1 MLSSEVPLEVSGPT
15 YNRQPLVY
23 VALAAQKNYNAL
35 YLKCADA
42 SDERVERLAAAFTA
56 AGKKFDMCK
65 SCVRFKRADD
75 LVEQAVR
82 EELASTTREE
92 FVARSRSA
100 RS

>member
-23 VALAAQKNYNAL
+23 VALAAQKNCNAL
-35 YLKCADA
+35 YLDCADP
-42 SDERVERLAAAFTA
+42 SDERDQRLAAFTA
-56 AGKKFDMCK
+56 AGKKFDMGR
-65 SCVRFKRADD
+65 SCLRFKRADD